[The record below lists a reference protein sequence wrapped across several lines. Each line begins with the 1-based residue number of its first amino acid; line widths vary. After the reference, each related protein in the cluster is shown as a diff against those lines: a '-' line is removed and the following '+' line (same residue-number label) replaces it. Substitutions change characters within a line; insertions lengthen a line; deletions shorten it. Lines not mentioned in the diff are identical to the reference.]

1 MYFMDL
7 WLLFP
12 KFQGQALNFHLVKTA
27 EILIISLP
35 CMDLIYIIT
44 FGILNHTY
52 IIFERF
58 KQKHQFVVPTSNFV
72 FFLKKKKKKDSWYT
86 IEWLTADELFIW
98 SFNKPQVVG
107 NQKWFHTWMF
117 NYRCKVQMLQAHRSK
132 EHVIARVPNKEDY
145 GESLMLLY
153 RLLLAIL
160 IEVLFYDNSAVLL
173 WFFLETNLLVF
184 ALIFIDCSKFLYLFK
199 IRDRSNSC

>member
-27 EILIISLP
+27 ELLIISLP

-58 KQKHQFVVPTSNFV
+58 KQKHQLMFFF
-72 FFLKKKKKKDSWYT
+72 FFLKTKTS
-86 IEWLTADELFIW
+86 I
-98 SFNKPQVVG
+98 
-107 NQKWFHTWMF
+107 
-117 NYRCKVQMLQAHRSK
+117 RSTNIK
-132 EHVIARVPNKEDY
+132 
-145 GESLMLLY
+145 
-153 RLLLAIL
+153 
-160 IEVLFYDNSAVLL
+160 FC
-173 WFFLETNLLVF
+173 FFLQKEEEKRFLVYNWV
-184 ALIFIDCSKFLYLFK
+184 IDGWWTFYLKFQQASSCRESKMISHLNVQLQM
-199 IRDRSNSC
+199 